1 MERTKGVKNV
11 MSEDKDSTPQDT
23 QALTMP
29 WIVLSNQIQF
39 MQQTMIQRFEQMDK
53 RIDDV
58 QNTLSHRMDGIDK
71 RIDDV
76 QSTLSQR
83 MDGIDKRL
91 DGVDKRLDG
100 MDKRLDGV
108 ENRLANRMNAWMA
121 VMMVLTAL
129 LGFLLAH
136 VKL

>member
-11 MSEDKDSTPQDT
+11 MSEDKDQTTQDN

-29 WIVLSNQIQF
+29 WIVLSNQIQSMERNF
-39 MQQTMIQRFEQMDK
+39 NQRL
-53 RIDDV
+53 DDFKDTV
-58 QNTLSHRMDGIDK
+58 NT
-71 RIDDV
+71 
-76 QSTLSQR
+76 
-83 MDGIDKRL
+83 RL
-91 DGVDKRLDG
+91 DGMDKRLDG

-108 ENRLANRMNAWMA
+108 EKRLANRMNAWMA
-121 VMMVLTAL
+121 VVMMVLTAL